1 MKCQLAK
8 ICSRF
13 QNIQFD
19 NKKKCIQPFK
29 FSYLAKKSAKIGN
42 TEKKA
47 NGLEEE
53 KRINLPKKMLSI
65 TVIIRI
71 VRYLVNKYI
80 VQFQCGKKP
89 HYTAKI
95 CYNVL

>member
-1 MKCQLAK
+1 MQRCSQTEKLLMKCQLAK

-13 QNIQFD
+13 QNIKFD
-19 NKKKCIQPFK
+19 NKL
-29 FSYLAKKSAKIGN
+29 SYLAKKSAKIGN

-53 KRINLPKKMLSI
+53 KKINLPKKMLSI

-71 VRYLVNKYI
+71 VRS
-80 VQFQCGKKP
+80 
-89 HYTAKI
+89 
-95 CYNVL
+95 